1 MILKQA
7 HSKLQAY
14 EKIKI
19 FDINRKVNPKG
30 RLKKNYYNF
39 TSGLLSNKVKKE
51 LLGGA
56 LNVLNYYHIFIETF
70 FINYIL
76 LTYFACKI
84 KP

>member
-1 MILKQA
+1 MISKQA
-7 HSKLQAY
+7 YSTLQAY

-51 LLGGA
+51 RRTSWWSTECTNLL
-56 LNVLNYYHIFIETF
+56 L
-70 FINYIL
+70 
-76 LTYFACKI
+76 YFY
-84 KP
+84 